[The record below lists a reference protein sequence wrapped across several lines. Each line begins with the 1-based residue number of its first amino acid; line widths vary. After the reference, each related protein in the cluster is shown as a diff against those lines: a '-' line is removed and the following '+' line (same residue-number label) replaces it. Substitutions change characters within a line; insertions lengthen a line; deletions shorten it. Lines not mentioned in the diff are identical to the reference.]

1 AHAVVH
7 LEALAEPSQDRDR
20 VLDRR
25 SIDEHGLEAALER
38 GVLLEVLA
46 VLIER
51 RRADAVEL
59 AASEHRLEQVAG
71 VHRSFGASGADD
83 RVELVDEED
92 DPSVALLDLLEDR
105 LETLLELAAVLRAG
119 DERAHV
125 ELEDRPVL
133 EPFGHVAAQDA
144 LREPFDD
151 GRLADARLADEDRVV
166 LRLPRQ
172 DANDAAD
179 LLIAPDHG
187 IELSFA
193 REIDEI
199 AAVLLERL
207 VRGLGVRRR
216 DALLAAHVLERLANS
231 RRVDSRGF
239 EDAPSLR
246 GRISVEDRE
255 QDVLHAHVLVT
266 EFLRLL
272 LGRDQDLLERR
283 AQRHLS

>member
-92 DPSVALLDLLEDR
+92 DPSVALLDLLENR

-119 DERAHV
+119 DERAQDRKSTRLNSSHV
-125 ELEDRPVL
+125 K
-133 EPFGHVAAQDA
+133 
-144 LREPFDD
+144 
-151 GRLADARLADEDRVV
+151 
-166 LRLPRQ
+166 
-172 DANDAAD
+172 
-179 LLIAPDHG
+179 I
-187 IELSFA
+187 SY
-193 REIDEI
+193 
-199 AAVLLERL
+199 AVFCLKKK
-207 VRGLGVRRR
+207 
-216 DALLAAHVLERLANS
+216 NINMS
-231 RRVDSRGF
+231 R
-239 EDAPSLR
+239 
-246 GRISVEDRE
+246 
-255 QDVLHAHVLVT
+255 
-266 EFLRLL
+266 
-272 LGRDQDLLERR
+272 
-283 AQRHLS
+283 